1 MDRYQVLK
9 KYFGLTQLKNEQQ
22 EIINEIMMGS
32 DVLGILPTG
41 YGKSLCY
48 QMPAL
53 MMRGATIVV
62 SPLISLMKDQVDSL
76 WSRGIRATYIN
87 SSLPLEESN
96 RRKRNIRK
104 GRYQLIYVSP
114 ESLRNQRFT
123 DLLRDIDI
131 SQVAVDEAH
140 CISTWGHDFR
150 PAYLLIY
157 NFIRTLKKRPVI
169 TAFTATAT
177 KMVKEDI
184 QKELHLHDPL
194 VVEGNLDREN
204 ICFKVIEPKD
214 EVQEMLELVEE
225 RKSLQGIIYC
235 QRRKEAEAVDSFL
248 KQQGFATGLYHGGL
262 EDETRRKV
270 QEDFAFDRI
279 KVVVATN
286 AFGMGIDKSNVRYV
300 VHLGIPKNIESYYQ
314 EAGRAGRDQSY
325 SEALLFYRRNDIYKQ
340 TGLLQSSELSQDRYT
355 IEMNKLRDMDEY
367 ARQGKCLRNYMLG
380 YFEQGHSED
389 YNCGNCSNCIPKG
402 KVNLTIMG
410 KKVLWALEI
419 LGGESPQFILKDLLL
434 GRKSRE
440 IVKRDL
446 QDSTCFGSMANH
458 KEYYVSKIMGILDN
472 QGYLVLNQK
481 LVKITPAGTLLLQ
494 GHRYFMVD
502 EVEGKEE
509 DDFREELYL
518 RLKARRKEI
527 SAMEKMAPYI
537 IFHDENLKEMIKVL
551 PETLEEF
558 RMLRGVGDVKAK
570 KYGRIFV
577 DEIVEFLK
585 KYPKISR
592 EMNIKA
598 MDRSVENMEDDV
610 MNLHNQGK
618 SVEDMAKI
626 LGVVPGTIVD
636 RLIREHQKGKNV
648 NLDVLY
654 RRHLKKEILESI
666 QIVGLD
672 KLKPIKIHLEDR
684 GIMVDYIDLKVV
696 LYENYGIRKK

>member
-22 EIINEIMMGS
+22 EIINEIMMGR
-32 DVLGILPTG
+32 DVLGILSTG

-123 DLLRDIDI
+123 DLLRDIVI

-157 NFIRTLKKRPVI
+157 DFIKTLRKRPVI

-184 QKELHLHDPL
+184 QKELYLQNPF

-204 ICFKVIEPKD
+204 IYFKVIEPRD
-214 EVQEMLELVEE
+214 EVQEMLKQVER

-235 QRRKEAEAVDSFL
+235 QRRKEAQAVEGFL
-248 KQQGFATGLYHGGL
+248 KQQGFATGLYHGGI
-262 EDETRRKV
+262 EDEARRKV

-300 VHLGIPKNIESYYQ
+300 IHLGIPKNIESYYQ

-325 SEALLFYRRNDIYKQ
+325 SEALLFYRRKDIYKQ
-340 TGLLQSSELSQDRYT
+340 TGLLKSSELSQDRYA
-355 IEMNKLRDMDEY
+355 IEMKKLRDMDEY
-367 ARQGKCLRNYMLG
+367 AQQGKCLRNYMLG
-380 YFEQGHSED
+380 YFGQGHNED

-402 KVNLTIMG
+402 FVNLTAMG
-410 KKVLWALEI
+410 KKVLSALES
-419 LGGESPQFILKDLLL
+419 LGEESQQFILKDLLL

-440 IVKRDL
+440 ILKRDL
-446 QDSTCFGSMANH
+446 QDSTKFGSMSNH
-458 KEYYVSKIMGILDN
+458 KEYYVTKIIDILDN
-472 QGYLVLNQK
+472 QGFLVLNQK
-481 LVKITPAGTLLLQ
+481 LVKITSAGTLLLQ
-494 GHRYFMVD
+494 GQGYFMVD

-509 DDFREELYL
+509 DDYREELYL

-527 SAMEKMAPYI
+527 SAMENMAPYI

-558 RMLRGVGDVKAK
+558 RMLRGVGDLKAK
-570 KYGRIFV
+570 KYGKIFV
-577 DEIVEFLK
+577 NEIVEFLRR
-585 KYPKISR
+585 YPKTSK
-592 EMNIKA
+592 EMNINET
-598 MDRSVENMEDDV
+598 DRSMANMEDDV
-610 MNLHNQGK
+610 MNLHQQGK
-618 SVEDMAKI
+618 TVEDMAKI

-636 RLIREHQKGKNV
+636 RLIREHQKGKKV
-648 NLDVLY
+648 DLDVLY
-654 RRHLKKEILESI
+654 KSHLKKEILEAV
-666 QIVGLD
+666 QIIGTE
-672 KLKPIKIHLEDR
+672 KLKPIKIHLEDQ
-684 GIMVDYIDLKVV
+684 GVFVDYLDLKVV